1 MAGQLQVVTIAA
13 PGFYGLN
20 TQESGI
26 TISSGFALEA
36 INCVI
41 DKFGRIGSRKGWN
54 TFTSDVSGSPQFT
67 GTVRAIAQYTKSDG
81 TLEVIFTAGSK
92 IYKADDSSGSVTE
105 ITGSATITD
114 DDWQIITY
122 NNHAVFVQ
130 EGHNPVYYNG
140 ASNTY
145 QGYSSPPFT
154 QPTCGASCFNR
165 VWVGEGSTVYWSK
178 ILEPQSM
185 TGTGTGQIN
194 MREIFGEDDDVVAI
208 SAYNNRLVV
217 FGRRNIAFFAGA
229 EDPTGTG
236 FAMSDHIKG
245 IGCIARDS
253 VQNVGTD
260 IVFLSSEGVRSLGR
274 TIQEKSSP
282 IGDVSKNIRDDIV
295 QYSASE
301 SEYRIKGIYSPNDAF
316 YLLTLP
322 ATGYTYCFDM
332 RAQLQ
337 DGSRRVT
344 VWTDINPSA
353 YAVKNDNTLLLGQ
366 ANYVGK
372 YDSFSDNGSFYRMS
386 YYTNYIDFGNAAVE
400 SILKKIRLAII
411 GATNQDAAL
420 KWAFD
425 YNIDYTSTSFVLS
438 EGTSSEYN
446 INEFGID
453 TLTAATETPSQSSTT
468 ITDVDSG
475 VHYSLDFSATLQ
487 TGYEV
492 GITVYL
498 DSDTYYYND
507 QDVGETRT
515 ETTLYFPA
523 SVFPS
528 EYSSGIV
535 LDNISLNIGGKG
547 AVAQI
552 GIEADIRGG
561 ALSIQKMDIFAK
573 NGKLVS

>member
-1 MAGQLQVVTIAA
+1 MSGQLQVVTIAA

-26 TISSGFALEA
+26 TLSSGFALEA
-36 INCVI
+36 INCII
-41 DKFGRIGSRKGWN
+41 DKFGRIGSRKGW
-54 TFTSDVSGSPQFT
+54 TTVTPDSAFT
-67 GTVRAIAQYTKSDG
+67 GSVRAISQYTKTDG
-81 TLEVIFTAGSK
+81 TLEIVFAAGSK
-92 IYKADDSSGSVTE
+92 LYKAANDTGAVTE
-105 ITGSATITD
+105 LTGSASITD
-114 DDWQIITY
+114 DDWQIISY

-130 EGHNPVYYNG
+130 AGHSAVYYDG
-140 ASNTY
+140 SSNTY
-145 QGYSSPPFT
+145 QAYSSPPFT

-165 VWVGEGSTVYWSK
+165 VWVGEGNTVYWSK

-185 TGTGTGQIN
+185 TGTGSGQLN
-194 MREIFGEDDDVVAI
+194 VREIFGEDDDVVAI
-208 SAYNNRLVV
+208 SNYNNRLVI

-229 EDPTGTG
+229 EDPTSTD
-236 FAMSDHIKG
+236 FRMTDQIKG
-245 IGCIARDS
+245 IGCVARDT

-260 IVFLSSEGVRSLGR
+260 IVFLSAEGVRSLGR
-274 TIQEKSSP
+274 VIQEQSSP
-282 IGDVSKNIRDDIV
+282 IGDVSKNIRDDLV
-295 QYSASE
+295 QYVASE
-301 SEYRIKGIYSPNDAF
+301 SEYRIKGIYSPSDAF

-332 RAQLQ
+332 RVQLQ
-337 DGSRRVT
+337 DSSRRVT
-344 VWTDINPSA
+344 VWTDITPSA

-366 ANYVGK
+366 SNYIGK
-372 YDSFSDNGSFYRMS
+372 YDSYSDNGTFYRMS
-386 YYTNYIDFGNAAVE
+386 YYTNYIDFGNAAIE

-425 YNIDYTSTSFVLS
+425 YNIDYNATSFVLS
-438 EGTSSEYN
+438 EGTSSEFN
-446 INEFGID
+446 ISEFGID
-453 TLTAATETPSQSSTT
+453 TLTASTETPSQDATT
-468 ITDVDSG
+468 ITDVDSN
-475 VHYSLDFSATLQ
+475 VHYSLDFQTTQQ

-498 DSDTYYYND
+498 DSDTYYYNE